1 MSRPRNQN
9 GQIMLDSGNWVL
21 RYYEDRFDK
30 TTGQTTRV
38 RTKKPICPYAVHP
51 LKGTAS
57 DLEFLRKKYADKI
70 SGWLTPVNKEHA
82 ITTGAITV
90 GAFIE
95 QSYWPRCEF
104 RVNTPA
110 GNELHMEPSTVEGYR
125 DIYKRH
131 MQTALIAKTKLAD
144 FTPRDGQRFIES
156 LNQDLSHQTHM
167 RIKNFLSGV
176 FSWAIVEGA
185 FRHANPMNEVKA
197 GGRTKGGMNLEGLSE
212 SEKLRKTKIAASNE
226 HAYTLEEVAVMLDKL
241 PEPAR
246 TICALSA
253 FTGLSRSELWGLQ
266 WKDYDGEKID
276 VRRKIVNNVVG
287 APKTEAREDSL
298 YVVPMMRKLL
308 AQYKKDFPQ
317 IGEGWVFRGV
327 KGGPLNLDNVS
338 RRDIP
343 QHINGA
349 WYGWHAF
356 RRGLGTRL
364 NEASV
369 DHKTIQSILRHA
381 DVSTTMAYYVQPDRA
396 AGERGLRKLSD
407 VLQRKYKIKV

>member
-1 MSRPRNQN
+1 MRARNQE
-9 GQIMLDSGNWVL
+9 GQVAHKGPNWVL
-21 RYYEDRFDK
+21 RVYEDRVVDGK
-30 TTGQTTRV
+30 VQRV
-38 RTKKPICPYAVHP
+38 RVPHILCRYSDHP
-51 LKGTAS
+51 LKGTEK
-57 DLEFLRKKYADKI
+57 DLEFLRNKFADKI
-70 SGWLTPVNKEHA
+70 ASLLNPVNKEHA
-82 ITTGAITV
+82 ITTGAITL

-95 QSYWPRCEF
+95 QSYWSRCEF

-131 MQTALIAKTKLAD
+131 IRPTPIAKMKLAD

-156 LNQDLSHQTHM
+156 LDQNLSHQTHM

-185 FRHANPMNEVKA
+185 FRHANNPMNELKA
-197 GGRTKGGMNLEGLSE
+197 GGRTKGGMNLEGMSD
-212 SEKLRKTKIAASNE
+212 SEKLRKQKIAASNE

-349 WYGWHAF
+349 WFGWHAF

>member
-1 MSRPRNQN
+1 VRARNQE
-9 GQIMLDSGNWVL
+9 GQIAHKGPNWVL
-21 RYYEDRFDK
+21 RVYEDRVVDGK
-30 TTGQTTRV
+30 VQRV
-38 RTKKPICPYAVHP
+38 RVPHILCRYSDHP
-51 LKGTAS
+51 LKGTEK
-57 DLEFLRKKYADKI
+57 DLQFLREKFCDKI
-70 SGWLTPVNKEHA
+70 ASLLNPVNKDHA
-82 ITTGAITV
+82 ITTGAITLS
-90 GAFIE
+90 AFVE

-104 RVNTPA
+104 RVSIPA

-125 DIYKRH
+125 DINKRH
-131 MQTALIAKTKLAD
+131 IQSAPIAKMKLGD
-144 FTPRDGQRFIES
+144 FTPRDGQRFIQS
-156 LNQDLSHQTHM
+156 LDQDLSHQTHM

-185 FRHANPMNEVKA
+185 FRHVNPMNEVKA
-197 GGRTKGGMNLEGLSE
+197 GGRTKGGMNLEGLTK
-212 SEKLRKTKIAASNE
+212 SEKLRKQKIAASNK
-226 HAYTLEEVAVMLDKL
+226 HAYTLGEVAEMLDKL

-246 TICALSA
+246 TICAVSA

-276 VRRKIVNNVVG
+276 VRRKVVNGVVG

-308 AQYKKDFPQ
+308 TQYRKDFPQ

-349 WYGWHAF
+349 WFGWHAF

>member
-1 MSRPRNQN
+1 
-9 GQIMLDSGNWVL
+9 
-21 RYYEDRFDK
+21 
-30 TTGQTTRV
+30 
-38 RTKKPICPYAVHP
+38 
-51 LKGTAS
+51 
-57 DLEFLRKKYADKI
+57 
-70 SGWLTPVNKEHA
+70 
-82 ITTGAITV
+82 
-90 GAFIE
+90 
-95 QSYWPRCEF
+95 
-104 RVNTPA
+104 
-110 GNELHMEPSTVEGYR
+110 
-125 DIYKRH
+125 
-131 MQTALIAKTKLAD
+131 
-144 FTPRDGQRFIES
+144 
-156 LNQDLSHQTHM
+156 M

-197 GGRTKGGMNLEGLSE
+197 GGRTKGKMNLEGLSD
-212 SEKLRKTKIAASNE
+212 SEKVRKRKIAASNE
-226 HAYTLEEVAVMLDKL
+226 HAYTVGEIAEMLDKL

-246 TICALSA
+246 TVCALSA

-276 VRRKIVNNVVG
+276 VKRKIVNNVVG

-298 YVVPMMRKLL
+298 YVVPMIRKLL

-327 KGGPLNLDNVS
+327 KGGPLNLDNLS

-349 WYGWHAF
+349 WFGWHAF

-364 NEASV
+364 NEAGV
-369 DHKTIQSILRHA
+369 DDKTIQSILRHA
-381 DVSTTMAYYVQPDRA
+381 DVSTTMAYYVQPDRS

>member
-1 MSRPRNQN
+1 MRARNQE
-9 GQIMLDSGNWVL
+9 GQIAHKGPNWVL
-21 RYYEDRFDK
+21 RVYEDRVQDGK
-30 TTGQTTRV
+30 TVRV
-38 RTKKPICPYAVHP
+38 RVPHILCRFSDHP
-51 LKGTAS
+51 LKGTEK
-57 DLEFLRKKYADKI
+57 DLQFLREKFSDKI
-70 SGWLTPVNKEHA
+70 ACLLNPVNKEHA
-82 ITTGAITV
+82 IKTGAITLGV
-90 GAFIE
+90 FIE
-95 QSYWPRCEF
+95 QSYWSRCTF

-131 MQTALIAKTKLAD
+131 IQPAAVAKMKLAD
-144 FTPRDGQRFIES
+144 FIPRDGQRFIES
-156 LNQDLSHQTHM
+156 LDQNLSHQTHM

-197 GGRTKGGMNLEGLSE
+197 GGRTKGKMDLNGLSDW
-212 SEKLRKTKIAASNE
+212 EKIRKQKIAASNE
-226 HAYTLEEVAVMLDKL
+226 HAYTVGEIAEMLDKL

-246 TICALSA
+246 TVCALSA

-298 YVVPMMRKLL
+298 YVVPMIRELL

-327 KGGPLNLDNVS
+327 KGGPLNLDNLS

-349 WYGWHAF
+349 WFGWHAF

-364 NEASV
+364 NEAGATSRGRF
-369 DHKTIQSILRHA
+369 DFDGLLRSA
-381 DVSTTMAYYVQPDRA
+381 
-396 AGERGLRKLSD
+396 
-407 VLQRKYKIKV
+407 